1 MKSKLNNFF
10 AFIGFVTCFI
20 LACTASVEI
29 MDDIE
34 DLEEMQTSGTTN
46 VDVTIENDYG
56 KYQIESYVSSG
67 NSNILLALNT
77 ETGVM
82 KYYYQRD
89 GVWNEVSYYNMTFT
103 H

>member
-1 MKSKLNNFF
+1 MKTKFNNFF
-10 AFIGFVTCFI
+10 AFVGFVTCFI

-46 VDVTIENDYG
+46 VDVTLENDYG
-56 KYQIESYVSSG
+56 KYQIINYTNTNG
-67 NSNILLALNT
+67 AAAMLALNT
-77 ETGVM
+77 ETGNV
-82 KYYYQRD
+82 KYYFLRD
-89 GVWNEVSYYNMTFT
+89 GMWNEDTKYNITLT

>member
-1 MKSKLNNFF
+1 MKTKFNNFF
-10 AFIGFVTCFI
+10 AFVGFITCFI

-34 DLEEMQTSGTTN
+34 DLEEMQTSETTN
-46 VDVTIENDYG
+46 VDVTLENEYG
-56 KYQIESYVSSG
+56 KYQIETFITTNNYRA
-67 NSNILLALNT
+67 LLVLNT

-82 KYYYQRD
+82 KTYRIN
-89 GVWNEVSYYNMTFT
+89 GSWEEHPNVPAITFT

>member
-1 MKSKLNNFF
+1 MKTKFNNFF
-10 AFIGFVTCFI
+10 AFVGFVTCFI

-46 VDVTIENDYG
+46 VDVTLENEYG
-56 KYQIESYVSSG
+56 KYQIE
-67 NSNILLALNT
+67 NFTTTTSNVLLALNT

-82 KYYYQRD
+82 KYYIRREST
-89 GVWNEVSYYNMTFT
+89 WNEVSSYNMTFT